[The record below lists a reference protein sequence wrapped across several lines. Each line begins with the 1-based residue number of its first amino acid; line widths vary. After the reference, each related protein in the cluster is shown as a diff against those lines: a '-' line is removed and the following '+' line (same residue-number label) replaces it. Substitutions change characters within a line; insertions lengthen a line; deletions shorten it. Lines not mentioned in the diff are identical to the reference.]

1 MPDVTN
7 FSQAVFDL
15 KRDVRQILLRVNGVR
30 PLREIAKSLNVEEGT
45 VTRLADALLAAGVL
59 ERVTVGVFKLN
70 AELWQMLRRFNGVRP
85 LREIAQDLN
94 VEEGTVTRSVN
105 ALKTA
110 GLLEGADGAS
120 LSSSA
125 STSTAST
132 STSGN
137 VRLDGLTTELAKVL
151 GPAAAFIIDDE
162 ISALGETRETFPRR
176 RVEELIDRVSQAIQD
191 QAKRASF
198 QQAVRDA
205 MAKQ

>member
-1 MPDVTN
+1 MADVTN
-7 FSQAVFDL
+7 LSQAVFDL

-94 VEEGTVTRSVN
+94 LEEGTVTRSVN
-105 ALKTA
+105 VLITT

-120 LSSSA
+120 PSSSA
-125 STSTAST
+125 STSA
-132 STSGN
+132 SGN
-137 VRLDGLTTELAKVL
+137 IRLDGLTAELAKVL
-151 GPAAAFIIDDE
+151 GPLAALIIDDE
-162 ISALGETRETFPRR
+162 ISALGEARETFPRR
-176 RVEELIDRVSQAIQD
+176 RIEELIDRVSQAVQD
-191 QAKRASF
+191 QAKRARF

-205 MAKQ
+205 MVQH